1 MGDQADDILM
11 SFKLSSEEM
20 KNYDTIEKKFDTD
33 SHFVPQHNVIFNF

>member
-20 KNYDTIEKKFDTD
+20 KNYDTIEKKFD